1 MQNIGEIVLVFLMA
15 SFLLHYIGIIPLITL
30 LAIFGYDKI
39 DNFYIIKK
47 VDKIKSP
54 DLRQLIYFP
63 LLSILGALFTGL
75 LALYANFCKHN
86 PPLQN
91 TVLGL
96 SILGYLFIMG
106 RRNYL
111 LRHPKIN
118 KV

>member
-1 MQNIGEIVLVFLMA
+1 MQNIGEIVLVVMMA
-15 SFLLHYIGIIPLITL
+15 GFLLHFIGMIPVIALI
-30 LAIFGYDKI
+30 AIFGYDKI

-54 DLRQLIYFP
+54 GLRQLIYFP
-63 LLSILGALFTGL
+63 LLSILGALFMGS
-75 LALYANFCKHN
+75 LALYANYSRNN

-96 SILGYLFIMG
+96 SILGYLFMIG

-111 LRHPKIN
+111 LRHPKII
-118 KV
+118 